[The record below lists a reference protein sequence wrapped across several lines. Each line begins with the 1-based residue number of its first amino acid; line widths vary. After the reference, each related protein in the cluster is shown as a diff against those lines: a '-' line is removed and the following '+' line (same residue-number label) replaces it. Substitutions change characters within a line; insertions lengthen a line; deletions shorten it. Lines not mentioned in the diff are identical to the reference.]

1 MQQGIYSY
9 FPLKRLFHYEWA
21 RLWRTDSIILC
32 AIFFI
37 IVLGIGYG
45 SSFAG
50 NDAASVAI
58 ITNGLPSI
66 GRLFTVFFVVLSL
79 GGDYSQGT
87 FRKRLIS
94 GYGRVDILFSTFWML
109 IQGVVLFV
117 VIAMVGLFLTQVV
130 KGSGQMSYFT
140 APKLMNLMLI
150 QLAHGSLAVFLITVI
165 QRTGIAILMYFVADL
180 VEGGI
185 AIYFIIK
192 LQDPGLGIFLPL
204 NGSEMLASL
213 PDDSPFWKY
222 LPTPLYVLAFFLFSW
237 FKIKKAEF

>member
-1 MQQGIYSY
+1 MQQGIYSD

-37 IVLGIGYG
+37 IVFFIGFG

-50 NDAASVAI
+50 NETAGVMI
-58 ITNGLPSI
+58 VTNGMPSV
-66 GRLFTVFFVVLSL
+66 GRLFTVFFVILSL

-109 IQGVVLFV
+109 IQGVLIFAIFSFV
-117 VIAMVGLFLTQVV
+117 ALLIAQFVTGNNLI
-130 KGSGQMSYFT
+130 SYFT
-140 APKLMNLMLI
+140 GPKLMNLMLI
-150 QLAHGSLAVFLITVI
+150 QLVHGSLAVLLISVI
-165 QRTGIAILMYFVADL
+165 QRTGIAILIYFVVGL

-185 AIYFIIK
+185 GIYFIIK
-192 LQDPGLGIFLPL
+192 LQDPGLGILLPL

-222 LPTPLYVLAFFLFSW
+222 LPTPLYVLAFFLISW

>member
-66 GRLFTVFFVVLSL
+66 GRLFTVFFVILSL

-109 IQGVVLFV
+109 IQGVLIFAIFAFAALLIAQFV
-117 VIAMVGLFLTQVV
+117 TGNNLI
-130 KGSGQMSYFT
+130 SYFT
-140 APKLMNLMLI
+140 GPKLMNLMLI
-150 QLAHGSLAVFLITVI
+150 QLVHGSLAVLLISVI
-165 QRTGIAILMYFVADL
+165 QRTGIAILIYFVVGL

-185 AIYFIIK
+185 GIYFIIK
-192 LQDPGLGIFLPL
+192 LQDPGLGILLPL

-222 LPTPLYVLAFFLFSW
+222 LPTPLYVLGFFLISW